1 MLEGGLKTSAGWSI
15 YGTDVCRSRDGPEL
29 LQGWSW
35 GWWLGDMGD
44 THCHCLSLRSPHSPS
59 SPTAEGPTQLLW
71 SNSLQVWQI
80 LQTIS
85 AEIYSASSPAK
96 PFP

>member
-1 MLEGGLKTSAGWSI
+1 MALS
-15 YGTDVCRSRDGPEL
+15 CCRDGAGDG
-29 LQGWSW
+29 GWGTW
-35 GWWLGDMGD
+35 GTL
-44 THCHCLSLRSPHSPS
+44 TVSLRSPHSPS

-85 AEIYSASSPAK
+85 AEIYSALSPAK